1 MGKTKI
7 IVGIALLSITV
18 LAFMLKYQTGRAENK
33 PIVSERPPVTVE
45 TVTVA
50 PDSIIES
57 VDVVGTLSPKF
68 QTDVKT
74 EYPGVVREVYVTEW
88 VRVKKG
94 EKLLSLDT
102 REPEAVLNKVK
113 SALEMGQANLM
124 EAKAAAQRADREFN
138 RIVKLQ
144 ESGLST
150 QQSVDEA
157 ATQKEVALAR
167 LSSVQ
172 AMVNSASRDYDQA
185 KLRFSKMVL
194 YSPIDGIVSERKVS
208 VGDLTSDKPLF
219 KLVDIRVLD
228 LTVTV
233 PSKFIRFLKTGLTL
247 QFTTDAF
254 PDQTF
259 NGVVK
264 YINPTLNEADRSVRV
279 VAEVQ
284 NPSEILKG
292 GLFVQGK
299 IIIDERKNVLQVPRN
314 ALVNWDLNTKKAS
327 LFIVDNGAAKTRDVI
342 VGVTTGDM
350 VEITSGIAAGDQVI
364 CRGGFNIKDGDK
376 IRLNG
381 GK

>member
-7 IVGIALLSITV
+7 FIGIALLSIIV
-18 LAFMLKYQTGRAENK
+18 PAFVLKYHTSRAENK
-33 PIVSERPPVTVE
+33 PILSERAPVAVE

-50 PDSIIES
+50 PDSITDT
-57 VDVVGTLSPKF
+57 VDVIGTLSPKF

-102 REPEAVLNKVK
+102 REPEAVLSKVK

-157 ATQKEVALAR
+157 ATQKDVALAR
-167 LSSVQ
+167 LSSVE

-259 NGVVK
+259 NGVLK

-314 ALVNWDLNTKKAS
+314 SLVNWDLNTKKANI
-327 LFIVDNGAAKTRDVI
+327 LVVDNGVARTREVN
-342 VGVTTGDM
+342 VGVATGEM
-350 VEITSGIAAGDQVI
+350 VEITSGIIAGDQVI

-376 IRLNG
+376 IRING